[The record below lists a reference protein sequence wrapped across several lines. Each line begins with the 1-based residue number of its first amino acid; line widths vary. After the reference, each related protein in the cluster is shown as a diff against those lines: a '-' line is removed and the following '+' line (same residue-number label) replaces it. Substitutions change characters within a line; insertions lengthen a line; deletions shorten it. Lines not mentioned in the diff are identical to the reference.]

1 MLGEKLK
8 AIRKEKK
15 LTQEQMADKLHMSQP
30 AYNKYEHGKTIPS
43 ADLLKKIS
51 EAFHISADELLNY
64 VADNNVHLK
73 IKSVEPRNEIAD
85 SNNYYTIPKEQFDL
99 LLENQRRLAVLLDKI
114 SSRLA

>member
-64 VADNNVHLK
+64 VVDNNMHFK
-73 IKSVEPRNEIAD
+73 ITSIDQGNKFAGT
-85 SNNYYTIPKEQFDL
+85 NNYYTIPKEQFDL
-99 LLENQRRLAVLLDKI
+99 LLENQMKLTAILERISNKLA
-114 SSRLA
+114 